1 MDKASSFRAPG
12 KVLPLAAAA
21 ALLLTLASCQLPPP
35 GERGKA
41 VGGTSLSLTSQ
52 PPAARISI
60 DGEPTQIR
68 TPATIT
74 SLSEGEHRI
83 SLTARGYRRWEKTI
97 DFSSTQTLNLDVH
110 LEPTETGSLSVSSI
124 PFQSLVFIDD
134 KPIPALTPATI
145 SDLPVG
151 SHNVSI
157 RSEGYEDWA
166 QSVIIAQG
174 TNTKITASL
183 NALKGKRGSL
193 DIRSSPPGASIFI
206 DGHPTGKTT
215 PDVILNLTIGEHV
228 VELQKPGHKV
238 WREDVEVRHG
248 LFANLLTTLE
258 RSEPIGVGSVLITT
272 EPESAEI
279 ILDSVQVRSLTPA
292 FFESITHGVHDL
304 ILQRSGYRPWE
315 GKLSVQPGEKTEL
328 HITLVPR

>member
-1 MDKASSFRAPG
+1 MNRCSFFHAPG
-12 KVLPLAAAA
+12 GKPLLAAAA
-21 ALLLTLASCQLPPP
+21 ALLLGAASCQLPPP
-35 GERGKA
+35 GEGGGA
-41 VGGTSLSLTSQ
+41 VGGTTLALTSQ
-52 PPAARISI
+52 PPSARIVI
-60 DGEPTQIR
+60 DGAPTQIR

-74 SLSEGEHRI
+74 SLSPGEHRI
-83 SLTARGYRRWEKTI
+83 ALTARGYRRWEKAI
-97 DFSSTQTLNLDVH
+97 DFSSVRTLNLDVR

-145 SDLPVG
+145 DDLPVG

-166 QSVIIAQG
+166 QSVIIVQG
-174 TNTKITASL
+174 TATKITASL
-183 NALKGKRGSL
+183 KALQGKRGSL

-206 DGHPTGKTT
+206 DGLPTGKTT
-215 PDVILNLTIGEHV
+215 PDIILNLTIGEHV
-228 VELQKPGHKV
+228 VELQKSGHKV
-238 WREDVEVRHG
+238 WKEAVEVRQG

-272 EPESAEI
+272 DPEAAEVF
-279 ILDSVQVRSLTPA
+279 LDSVQVRSLTPVY
-292 FFESITHGVHDL
+292 FESITHGAHDL
-304 ILQRSGYRPWE
+304 VIERQGYQPWE

-328 HITLVPR
+328 HITLIPK